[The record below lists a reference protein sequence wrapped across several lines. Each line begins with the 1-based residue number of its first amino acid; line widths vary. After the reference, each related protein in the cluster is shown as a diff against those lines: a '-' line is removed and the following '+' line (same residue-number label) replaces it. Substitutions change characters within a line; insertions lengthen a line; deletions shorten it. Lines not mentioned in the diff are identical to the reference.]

1 MLIKKCLRDIK
12 LNKSQFLNIFI
23 MVFLGVFVFAGI
35 HSYMDGMKES
45 GEAYYE
51 SNNLQDLWLAGE
63 NFSDEDLK
71 EIKNIE
77 NVKDAERLL
86 TIETELLDFKNVS
99 IETNFI
105 ESNNISKMY
114 VVEGEKFDKNKSGV
128 WFDSYLAKNLGLEIG
143 DEIKFKYKQ
152 YEIKEKIVGLVNT
165 PDHIYTVKD
174 ESALFPTHKDY
185 GYMYLSINEFPTDFI
200 YDEIRKNM
208 KEKNHI

>member
-86 TIETELLDFKNVS
+86 TIETELLDFKNV
-99 IETNFI
+99 
-105 ESNNISKMY
+105 
-114 VVEGEKFDKNKSGV
+114 
-128 WFDSYLAKNLGLEIG
+128 
-143 DEIKFKYKQ
+143 
-152 YEIKEKIVGLVNT
+152 
-165 PDHIYTVKD
+165 
-174 ESALFPTHKDY
+174 
-185 GYMYLSINEFPTDFI
+185 
-200 YDEIRKNM
+200 
-208 KEKNHI
+208 